1 MNDPFRVG
9 LLASLPLE
17 MNDMCIVTHN
27 YVYDQFCKMCY
38 KNPVGRK
45 NCRVFF
51 AIICNESSVFPQEPN
66 PKPFPLETNRVHARQ

>member
-27 YVYDQFCKMCY
+27 YVYDQFCNMCY

-51 AIICNESSVFPQEPN
+51 PEYLKQKVEFASDKSF
-66 PKPFPLETNRVHARQ
+66 